1 MIKKLVFFGLILTL
15 LALPLVAC
23 ARPASAPAPIPAP
36 TPAPAPVEPIKIGI
50 AAENTG
56 WAAPYWP
63 PVQEVIDMVIPL
75 INQDP
80 PLGRPLEPIYD
91 DAEGSV
97 EGNIS
102 VANYL
107 GGQGVAFAVGYD
119 SDGLWAAE
127 DVIMR
132 YKTPTFTQWSGTSAL
147 DNTEM
152 GKQGLFYRFTSGDTL
167 LYTVFGL
174 YWQNTLIPKGFT
186 RVAILNDIGE
196 SSTSNAEVIS
206 KYLAMAGAQIVHE
219 KTFSQ
224 DLTTFSRLLAD
235 AFATEPDAIF
245 FIGTD
250 EQGSIAFK
258 QWWDSALSKDI
269 LWFVGDVWASG
280 ELIEPLLPAPG
291 AFDNRMVGPNP
302 ATGEGLKAFV
312 GTSYDI
318 FIDEFRKVYGAG
330 AEPGH
335 GFAISEYDAIISGA
349 LAIEAAG
356 DAAPAVVAKH
366 LRAVT
371 NPPGVKVY
379 SYQEGIK
386 ALREGK
392 EIDFEG
398 AASLVNFD
406 EYGNVYPPTAMYEV
420 IDNEWQQIQ
429 GYSPEDLQA
438 FFRK

>member
-1 MIKKLVFFGLILTL
+1 MKKILLGLALIPVLV
-15 LALPLVAC
+15 ALPLISAC
-23 ARPASAPAPIPAP
+23 AGPAE
-36 TPAPAPVEPIKIGI
+36 TIKIGI

-91 DAEGSV
+91 DAEGTV

-132 YKTPTFTQWSGTSAL
+132 FGTPTFTQWSGTSAL
-147 DNTEM
+147 DQTEM
-152 GKQGLFYRFTSGDTL
+152 GRRGLFYRFTAGDSL
-167 LYTVFGL
+167 LYAVFGL
-174 YWQNTLIPKGFT
+174 YWQETLIPQGFT
-186 RVAILNDIGE
+186 KVAILNDIGE
-196 SSTSNAEVIS
+196 SSSSNAQWIK
-206 KYLAMAGAQIVHE
+206 KYLIKAGAQISHE
-219 KTFSQ
+219 NTFSQ
-224 DLTTFSRLLAD
+224 DETTFSRILAD

-245 FIGTD
+245 FIGSD

-258 QWWDSALSKDI
+258 QWWDSALSKDV
-269 LWFVGDVWASG
+269 LWLVGDVWASG
-280 ELIEPLLPAPG
+280 ELLGALVPAPG
-291 AFDNRMVGPNP
+291 AFDNKMIGPNP
-302 ATGEGLKAFV
+302 ATGAGLQAYV

-318 FIDEFRKVYGAG
+318 FLDEFQKVYGAG
-330 AEPGH
+330 ALPGH
-335 GFAISEYDAIISGA
+335 GFAISEYDAIIVGA

-356 DAAPAVVAKH
+356 DASPEAVAKYI
-366 LRAVT
+366 RAVT
-371 NPPGVKVY
+371 NPPGLKVY
-379 SYQEGIK
+379 SYQEGIN

-406 EYGNVYPPTAMYEV
+406 DYGNVYPPVAMYMV
-420 IDNEWQQIQ
+420 IDSDWQQIQ
-429 GYSPEDLQA
+429 VFSPEDLQA
-438 FFRK
+438 FFR